1 MLVSLVIVVK
11 KCQTA
16 SLHPSFLTV
25 AYVRVCTSTQQG
37 PCVWSSAAASGQSS
51 MRRGTHSSNRLEI
64 KLGME
69 ASGAPQAPAQ
79 APQKPAAAQQ
89 PLAPPIAAF
98 SGEDVKA
105 EPVQEKPDVDME
117 EI

>member
-1 MLVSLVIVVK
+1 M
-11 KCQTA
+11 
-16 SLHPSFLTV
+16 
-25 AYVRVCTSTQQG
+25 
-37 PCVWSSAAASGQSS
+37 WSSAAARGQSS
-51 MRRGTHSSNRLEI
+51 MRWGTHSANRLEI
-64 KLGME
+64 KLGAE

-79 APQKPAAAQQ
+79 APQSKPAAAQQ

-117 EI
+117 VI